1 MLTYVV
7 RGYART
13 SLELMTYVH
22 RRLERWWIWMNEM
35 DGKTMVF
42 WTFFE
47 RQLIWCW
54 KKVRLRRR
62 QVLTTCRKITED
74 GDFFTPPDNNHIF
87 FNVYINLEPLSYEN
101 RLLGCKNTNL
111 FAYKGIFWGF
121 SSKKS
126 HNLTVI
132 QRCWVV
138 IELIFLFSLQSLP
151 SIHLN

>member
-1 MLTYVV
+1 MVVRSKGVWTYVL
-7 RGYART
+7 RG
-13 SLELMTYVH
+13 
-22 RRLERWWIWMNEM
+22 NESE
-35 DGKTMVF
+35 V
-42 WTFFE
+42 E
-47 RQLIWCW
+47 

-62 QVLTTCRKITED
+62 QVLTTCRKIAED
-74 GDFFTPPDNNHIF
+74 WDFFTPPDNHHIF

-132 QRCWVV
+132 QRC
-138 IELIFLFSLQSLP
+138 
-151 SIHLN
+151 